1 MESIFS
7 FYFPSCAS
15 GLITVSMTTDAC
27 GIVAPIP
34 WELLADDLPPIFS
47 VARARRALGTFF
59 LPRTRTREM
68 TAIIEDTLRSTGWG
82 TLEWRRVPVSF
93 DRFSAARREHM
104 PAIVQVAAVANGP
117 GGPARGSLDKARAY
131 LELHAA
137 RHEARGFSVV
147 SLSTQMVIYKGL
159 LSPAELPAFYPDLRE
174 RAFGRPFAT
183 VHRKISHTAAPL
195 WAMAPPVHAV
205 AGSGELRQAAA
216 SA

>member
-1 MESIFS
+1 MESISS
-7 FYFPSCAS
+7 FYFHSCGR

-34 WELLADDLPPIFS
+34 WELLTEELPPIFS
-47 VARARRALGTFF
+47 VARARRALGSFF

-68 TAIIEDTLRSTGWG
+68 TAIIEETLRATGWN

-93 DRFSAARREHM
+93 ERFSPARRELM
-104 PAIVQVAAVANGP
+104 PAIVQVAAVADARV
-117 GGPARGSLDKARAY
+117 GPAPGSLDKARAY
-131 LELHAA
+131 LESHAL
-137 RHEARGFSVV
+137 RHEARGFGVV

-159 LSPAELPAFYPDLRE
+159 LSPAELPLFYPDLRE
-174 RAFGRPFAT
+174 AAFGRPFAT
-183 VHRKISHTAAPL
+183 VHRRISAAAPPQ
-195 WAMAPPVHAV
+195 WAMAPPVHAL